1 MRLRATRSEQT
12 SAARQH
18 FFNPSQDYAEKL
30 RPYVIDQVP
39 LLKSAKA
46 QNANILVEG
55 ANALMLD
62 IDAGSY
68 PFVTS
73 SNTGLGKRSS
83 ME

>member
-1 MRLRATRSEQT
+1 MRLPATRSEET
-12 SAARQH
+12 LAERQP
-18 FFNPSQDYAEKL
+18 FSNPLQDYAEKL

-73 SNTGLGKRSS
+73 SNTGLGKRPCIK
-83 ME
+83 